1 MAHAEPLSVKDVGS
15 AGVDVVVALNP
26 NVTEPPAG
34 MSALYDTPFAVAC
47 PLATVTVDDQ
57 ACESCCPEGNSHA
70 SCHALIALVPLLD
83 TVTFAVKPP
92 LHVLGRVY
100 ATAQEPVLPPPVDVL
115 TVTPE
120 DAGDALPA
128 ESVAT
133 TVNEYWVSAVRPLTV
148 TEFVAEVATT
158 WLPL

>member
-1 MAHAEPLSVKDVGS
+1 MAHADPLSVKDVGS

-47 PLATVTVDDQ
+47 PPATVTVDDQ
-57 ACESCCPEGNSHA
+57 ACESCCPEGKSHT
-70 SCHALIALVPLLD
+70 SCHALIALVPLFD
-83 TVTFAVKPP
+83 TDTFAVNPP
-92 LHVLGRVY
+92 FHVLGREY
-100 ATAQEPVLPPPVDVL
+100 ATEQEPVLPPLDVL
-115 TVTPE
+115 TAT
-120 DAGDALPA
+120 AGDAEEALPA

-133 TVNEYWVSAVRPLTV
+133 TVSEYWVSAVRPVTV